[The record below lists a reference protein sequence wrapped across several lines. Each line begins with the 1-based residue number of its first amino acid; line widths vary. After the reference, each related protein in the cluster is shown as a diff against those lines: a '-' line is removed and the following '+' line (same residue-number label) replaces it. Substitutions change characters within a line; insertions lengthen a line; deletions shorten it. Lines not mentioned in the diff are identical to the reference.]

1 MPITASVY
9 SKIHKKDC
17 RNTVQFDLM
26 HDYYSSFFFSFE
38 FSRLQRDHALYSN
51 GENEMRI
58 NRRRE
63 FYIGLR
69 NTGERQRSPSVR
81 TMSLAR
87 PNSRRHYTL
96 PGEFLSIPERG
107 CINAFFKL
115 KIPFKPWLPALFPR
129 RSAPENYFPQYRRL
143 SRSSRAC
150 LSPFLPAILLFI
162 PDTRDFQEGTIEETR
177 KWTSKSNFS
186 DEFPSETYSHSIR
199 SRELSSFN
207 DRIKL

>member
-17 RNTVQFDLM
+17 KNTVQFDLM
-26 HDYYSSFFFSFE
+26 HDYYSSFFFFLSNFHDYNVIT
-38 FSRLQRDHALYSN
+38 RYSN

-115 KIPFKPWLPALFPR
+115 KIPFKP
-129 RSAPENYFPQYRRL
+129 
-143 SRSSRAC
+143 
-150 LSPFLPAILLFI
+150 
-162 PDTRDFQEGTIEETR
+162 
-177 KWTSKSNFS
+177 
-186 DEFPSETYSHSIR
+186 
-199 SRELSSFN
+199 
-207 DRIKL
+207 

>member
-1 MPITASVY
+1 MPITANVY

-17 RNTVQFDLM
+17 KSTVQFDLM
-26 HDYYSSFFFSFE
+26 HDYYSSFFFF
-38 FSRLQRDHALYSN
+38 LSN
-51 GENEMRI
+51 FHDYNVITRYIATVRMRI

-69 NTGERQRSPSVR
+69 NTSERQRSPSVR

-96 PGEFLSIPERG
+96 PGEFLSIPES

-186 DEFPSETYSHSIR
+186 PDKRVPFRDVFSLDSK
-199 SRELSSFN
+199 SRIIFV
-207 DRIKL
+207 